1 MLPAPEPWTG
11 LPIAPAL
18 VSWKLTKLGGTA
30 LVPLQ
35 AAADFRTT
43 VPPNPQFWT
52 VYARGTYQNAPR
64 FGLQQFGGLPGR
76 FLYVLSPE
84 LDTRTLPNGVAL
96 ISVGV
101 KDERG
106 NVGGL
111 TQRIWIYNNPRGAA
125 CPEPPPVTTTTTTT
139 TTSGP

>member
-1 MLPAPEPWTG
+1 L
-11 LPIAPAL
+11 
-18 VSWKLTKLGGTA
+18 K
-30 LVPLQ
+30 

-43 VPPNPQFWT
+43 VPPNGQFWT

-76 FLYVLSPE
+76 FLYVLSPT

-96 ISVGV
+96 VTVAV

-106 NVGGL
+106 NLGGL
-111 TQRIWIYNNPRGAA
+111 SLRIFVYNNPRGAA
-125 CPEPPPVTTTTTTT
+125 CPEPPPPVTTTASTT

>member
-1 MLPAPEPWTG
+1 L
-11 LPIAPAL
+11 
-18 VSWKLTKLGGTA
+18 SWKLTKLDGTV
-30 LVPLQ
+30 LVPLR
-35 AAADFRTT
+35 AAADFRAT

-64 FGLQQFGGLPGR
+64 FGIQQFGGLPGR

-139 TTSGP
+139 TTTSGP